1 MLRHLA
7 LLAVLLSATLTTS
20 ASPAIARERIC
31 RMPGPF
37 IGTLSWPSGPQRIS
51 CQRAVRVALGY
62 LDVPPRRTR
71 GWWCFDPA
79 GRAIAT
85 CRRGRTSITVTALTM

>member
-1 MLRHLA
+1 
-7 LLAVLLSATLTTS
+7 
-20 ASPAIARERIC
+20 
-31 RMPGPF
+31 
-37 IGTLSWPSGPQRIS
+37 
-51 CQRAVRVALGY
+51 VALGY